1 MLVKSGPA
9 AILSSLN
16 SNFHSLLPAQSVPKR
31 TPTHSDQF
39 ICTIS
44 GSMVLSKLF
53 HQCGVAWAHLPFLEC
68 APRDLPLAFDLFLTR
83 VRLKAA
89 TENKHKQTKLHF
101 LAMSNKYHVCANT
114 ITSPARRRPAP
125 FCLLQL
131 ERAPFDFDNQ
141 YLNCRV

>member
-1 MLVKSGPA
+1 MSVFFKSYFEPPSHINVGEKWTYA

-89 TENKHKQTKLHF
+89 TENKHKQTN
-101 LAMSNKYHVCANT
+101 S
-114 ITSPARRRPAP
+114 IS
-125 FCLLQL
+125 LLCQT
-131 ERAPFDFDNQ
+131 NIMYVQ
-141 YLNCRV
+141 TQ